1 MIWEL
6 NVQVIRFNDRKS
18 GMANPILQF
27 MTWWHDCTIGTALH
41 TWRRGIKV
49 GTDDQGN
56 RYYRHSRA
64 DRRWVIYKG
73 EVEASRVPPDWHA
86 WLHGLSDQ
94 PPSEVPLPSRPWEK
108 PHIAN
113 PTGTSGRYLPPG
125 SLAKGGKRPPA
136 TGDYEPW
143 RP

>member
-1 MIWEL
+1 
-6 NVQVIRFNDRKS
+6 
-18 GMANPILQF
+18 MANPLLQVF
-27 MTWWHDCTIGTALH
+27 TWWHDCTISTALY
-41 TWRRGIKV
+41 TLRRGIKL

-56 RYYRHSRA
+56 RYYRDRKD

-73 EVEASRVPPDWHA
+73 DIEASRVPPEWHA

-94 PPSEVPLPSRPWEK
+94 PPSEAPLPAKPWEK
-108 PHIAN
+108 AHTAN
-113 PTGTSGRYLPPG
+113 LSGTTGRYLPPG